1 MYEGVSV
8 SDLREILRG
17 LDVFSGALPSF
28 DTAELPVDPHEL
40 FTEWLLAAIAAGVR
54 EPHAMTLST
63 LGTDGDPAARV
74 LILKNVSEAGWEF
87 ASDSGSGKG
96 RDLAGHPAAALTFYW
111 PALARQVRVRGRV
124 ESAGPAAS
132 AADFLAR
139 SPGARAEA
147 LIGRQS
153 APLSDP
159 AARDAAVREAAG
171 RIERDP
177 GLVAPGWTLY
187 TLRADSAE
195 FWQGDRERRHTRVS
209 YVRTDDG
216 WERGLLWP

>member
-1 MYEGVSV
+1 V
-8 SDLREILRG
+8 SDLRETLRG
-17 LDVFSGALPSF
+17 LDVFGGDLPAF
-28 DTAELPVDPHEL
+28 DIAELPADPHEL

-74 LILKNVSEAGWEF
+74 LIVKNVSAAGWEF
-87 ASDSGSGKG
+87 ASDAGSRKG
-96 RDLAGHPAAALTFYW
+96 RELAAHPAAALTFYW
-111 PALARQVRVRGRV
+111 PPLARQVRVRGRV

-147 LIGRQS
+147 LLGRQS
-153 APLSDP
+153 TALTDL
-159 AARDAAVREAAG
+159 AARDAAVREAA
-171 RIERDP
+171 ERVDREP
-177 GLVAPGWTLY
+177 GLVAPGWTLH
-187 TLRADSAE
+187 TLRADSVE
-195 FWQGDRERRHTRVS
+195 FWQGDRDRRHTRVN
-209 YVRTDDG
+209 YVRTDSG